1 MTLSTLLTIA
11 VPEIIILIAAMS
23 VLLLGVFYK
32 NTTSLFGIT
41 QLTLLIAAYF
51 TAQLP
56 LSLIHI

>member
-41 QLTLLIAAYF
+41 QLLY
-51 TAQLP
+51 
-56 LSLIHI
+56 